1 MSGCLQNK
9 KFYIYSNEMDP
20 CHISQTSMSA
30 SLLFR
35 DPSKTFT
42 GHLRNGVVK
51 NVRGEVVFQT
61 GMVGYL
67 EALTDPSYYGQI
79 LVFTFPMIGNY
90 GTSEKAME
98 SNKIQVAGV
107 VVRDLWEDSSLTQ
120 LLTDQGVPIVSGIDT
135 RSLVTFLREEGTL
148 EGTLV
153 LNSGCETTLSFPV
166 SLDKVSCKEPY
177 MFQSEGEQT
186 VIVVDCGLKQ
196 SQLTYLSRAL
206 GRSVTIRVV
215 PFDYDYSS
223 DPFDG
228 LFLSNGPGDPSDAK
242 EAVDILRR
250 VLANEA
256 NETKPIFGI
265 CLGHQLLA
273 RAIGAE
279 TYKMSYGNRGHNIP
293 VIDLFTQKAYITS
306 QNHGYAVDETSLP
319 NGWVASFRNLNDR
332 SNEGMTHKTFPW
344 RSVQFHPEASGGPLD
359 TTWLFDDFADRLNGS
374 YKVPLPYTP
383 KAKPTIKKVL
393 ILGSGGLT
401 IGQAGEF
408 DYSGSQAL
416 KAYKSKGIFTVL
428 VNPNIATVQTT
439 TGTGLADKVY
449 SLPVT
454 PEYIERIIKTER
466 PDAISLSFGGQT
478 ALNCGVTL
486 HGSGVLE
493 RYGVSILGTSIDAVI
508 MSEDREAFAS
518 FVKDL
523 GYSCAP
529 SKSTQSLEEALA
541 FAEEVGYP
549 VLVRSGFALGGLG
562 SGFASN
568 SEELSQMAGPIFSQ
582 QHAFMT
588 IDKSLKGF
596 KEVEYEIVRDCDGNC
611 ITVCNMENFDPV
623 GIHTGES
630 IVVAPSLTLDDET
643 YFRLRRIAQVVAH
656 GLGIVGE
663 CNIQYALNPKN
674 PGEVY
679 IIEVNA
685 RLSRSSALASKATGY
700 PLAYIAALLSLH
712 ETLPSLPNSLTKD
725 TSAMF
730 EPSLDFCVVKIP
742 KWDLSKFPDVDPTL
756 GTAMKSVGEAEGIGA
771 TFEEA
776 LLKAMRMVGLDIRFA
791 LTFPLDK
798 PCQGTPDRLIHL
810 FGLLF
815 GGAPIGPIAEDTGIH
830 PHFLHRMNR
839 VAWAKFK
846 LHRGVTPETLW
857 EAKRCGLS
865 DFEIAKFAHTT
876 ATHIREERNVYGI
889 HPVVK
894 RIDTVAGEFPCST
907 NYLYLTYWGDESD
920 ALQTSDKRKVL
931 TLGSGPY
938 RIGSSVEFDWCAVS
952 CVRALKAERCTTLM
966 LNCNPE
972 TVSTDYDEADR
983 LYFEEISL
991 ETILEIQHLENFAPD
1006 HDGLVVSVGGQT
1018 SNNLAMDLHRAG
1030 VNILGTSP
1038 EMIDMAE
1045 NRFSFSRLLD
1055 SIGLAQPKWKRATDR
1070 EAAKAFCEEVGFP
1083 CLVRPSY
1090 VLSGA
1095 AMNVAFCLEDLMT
1108 YLDRAVAVSAD
1119 HPVVLTRFILDAKE
1133 IEVDAVVR
1141 NGNIEIMALCEHV
1154 ENAGVHSGDATL
1166 VHPPQDLTRET
1177 MEKIHAS
1184 TRAIAKALEIHG
1196 PLNIQFIAKDDKV
1209 EVIEANVRAS
1219 RSFPFVS
1226 KLKDHNLVERAVKVI
1241 LGTETKPY
1249 VQKYIGRIGVKV
1261 PTFSFSRLKGADC
1274 VLGVEMMST
1283 GEVACFGET
1292 LHEAYRKAILSAGFT
1307 FPSIGQKILISVGA
1321 FRHKEELLDHVGRL
1335 SQAGFTLLGT
1345 TGTADFYRSHGVA
1358 IETVSWHECYKDS
1371 LIEMGV
1377 SFVIN
1382 VSMLD
1387 RLTADGGTTRGY
1399 RMRRYAIDHGLPLFT
1414 DVKATKLFI
1423 DTLLKTPSFPTI
1435 NPRIDCD
1442 TSYEKLYLPGL
1453 IDVHVHVREP
1463 GDIYKGD
1470 WESESRAAI
1479 AGGID
1484 TILVMPNTRPP
1495 ITTPENLDTIRSCAK
1510 QKSVCTYGFYLGG
1523 CDDNHSEIKEMM
1535 DRQDSDVVG
1544 MKLYLDCTFS
1554 GGLQFREW
1562 SNVEKHFAQWT
1573 YPQPI
1578 VVHTEYE
1585 NFLRV
1590 LGLMA
1595 IYPNVRVHVAHVHD
1609 LDMMKAVVRGKQ
1621 RGMKLTCEVT
1631 PHHFLLDKVHTC
1643 RPVKPPLQESQ
1654 PHLEDFMEY
1663 IDCFA
1668 TDHAPH
1674 RPEEHHCPGYPC
1686 LETFLPLMLM
1696 TFGKDLVME
1705 KMYHNPRRIFGLPP
1719 SKTSIVVAQDYE
1731 WIVPDALPYS
1741 RASWTPY
1748 SGWKIKGNVT
1758 QVERDGQ
1765 TIFVDGSFVESE
1777 ALCGS
1782 AVVSSYAASSNPS
1795 IETKEA
1801 DFEPVPQIQE
1811 RERRLSSVQDSNGFC
1826 PQSILSVDSLSR
1838 QDLRV
1843 IFQRAFEMKSR
1854 IRNGTLHQSL
1864 QGKVFGFLFY
1874 EPSSRTEG
1882 SFQSAIQ
1889 RLGGTTVSFTPQ
1901 RSSVKKGESFAD
1913 TVRCLASISEG
1924 MIVRTS
1930 VPLIGCKALEPY
1942 RVINGGDGVN
1952 EHPTQA
1958 LLDLFTIREKKST
1971 ITGWTI
1977 AIVGDLEKG
1986 RTTHSLAK
1994 LLCLYDVRL
2003 QFVAP
2008 SSHQMPLEII
2018 TYCEEAG
2025 VEVSLHEH
2033 LSEIIETSD
2042 VIYMTRLQKERS
2054 ETSWFSSGTPSLEV
2068 LDLSL
2073 MAKLKD
2079 DAIVMHPGPR
2089 LEELPVEVDS
2099 DPRCVVEDQMK
2110 NGLFVRM
2117 ALLDLMFGMSS

>member
-1 MSGCLQNK
+1 
-9 KFYIYSNEMDP
+9 MDP
-20 CHISQTSMSA
+20 HYTSQTSMKA
-30 SLLFR
+30 SLSF
-35 DPSKTFT
+35 PSRTFA
-42 GHLRNGVVK
+42 GRLGNGVAK

-98 SNKIQVAGV
+98 SSKIQVVGV
-107 VVRDLWEDSSLTQ
+107 VVRDLWVDSSLTQ
-120 LLTDQGVPIVSGIDT
+120 LLADQGIPILTGVDT
-135 RSLVTFLREEGTL
+135 RDLVTFLREEGTL

-153 LNSGCETTLSFPV
+153 LNPECKTAITFPI
-166 SLDKVSCKEPY
+166 SLDKVSCEKPY
-177 MFQSEGEQT
+177 IFQSAGEQT

-196 SQLTYLSRAL
+196 SQLTYLLRVL
-206 GRSVTIRVV
+206 GRSVTICVV

-228 LFLSNGPGDPSDAK
+228 LFISNGPGDPADA
-242 EAVDILRR
+242 EVTVEILRR
-250 VLANEA
+250 VLENEA
-256 NETKPIFGI
+256 NKTKPIFGI
-265 CLGHQLLA
+265 CLGHQILA

-279 TYKMSYGNRGHNIP
+279 TYKMPYGNRGHNIP
-293 VIDLFTQKAYITS
+293 VFDLITQKAFITS

-319 NGWVASFRNLNDR
+319 NGWVTSFRNLNDK
-332 SNEGMTHKTFPW
+332 SNEGMMHERSPW
-344 RSVQFHPEASGGPLD
+344 CSVQFHPEASGGPLD
-359 TTWLFDDFADRLNGS
+359 TTWLFDDFADRLKGT
-374 YKVPLPYTP
+374 YKLPPLYKP
-383 KAKPTIKKVL
+383 KVRPAIKKVL

-454 PEYIERIIKTER
+454 PEYIEEIIKTER

-478 ALNCGVTL
+478 ALNCGVAL
-486 HGSGVLE
+486 HQAGILE
-493 RYGVSILGTSIDAVI
+493 RYDVFILGTSIDAVI

-518 FVKDL
+518 FVKDC
-523 GYSCAP
+523 GFSCAP

-568 SEELSQMAGPIFSQ
+568 AEELTQMAGPIFTQ
-582 QHAFMT
+582 DHAFMT

-643 YFRLRRIAQVVAH
+643 YFRLRKIAQVVAH
-656 GLGIVGE
+656 GLQIVGE
-663 CNIQYALNPKN
+663 CNIQYALNPED
-674 PGEVY
+674 PQEVY

-700 PLAYIAALLSLH
+700 PLAYIAALLSLN

-776 LLKAMRMVGLDIRFA
+776 LLKAMRMVGLDLRDVI
-791 LTFPLDK
+791 TFPLGK
-798 PCQGTPDRLIHL
+798 PKETEEHESFGTKGTPDRLIHL
-810 FGLLF
+810 FGLLID
-815 GGAPIGPIAEDTGIH
+815 GTPVEPIAEDTGIH
-830 PHFLHRMNR
+830 PHFLRRMNR
-839 VAWAKFK
+839 VVQVYNK
-846 LHRGVTPETLW
+846 LWKALSPENLW

-865 DFEIAKFAHTT
+865 DLEIAKFAHTT
-876 ATHIREERNVYGI
+876 ATHIREERDAHGI

-894 RIDTVAGEFPCST
+894 RIDTVAAEFPCST
-907 NYLYLTYWGDESD
+907 NYLYLTYWGDASD
-920 ALQTSDKRKVL
+920 DLQASEKRKVL

-952 CVRALKAERCTTLM
+952 CVRALKAEGCTTLM

-991 ETILEIQHLENFAPD
+991 ETILEIQRLENFVSD
-1006 HDGLVVSVGGQT
+1006 RDGLIVSVGGQT

-1070 EAAKAFCEEVGFP
+1070 ASAKAFCEEVGFP

-1095 AMNVAFCLEDLMT
+1095 AMNVAFCLEDLMA
-1108 YLDRAVAVSAD
+1108 YLDQAVAVSAD
-1119 HPVVLTRFILDAKE
+1119 HPVVLTRFVLDAKE

-1141 NGNIEIMALCEHV
+1141 KGEIEVMALCEHI

-1166 VHPPQDLTRET
+1166 IHPPQDLTKQT
-1177 MEKIHAS
+1177 VQKIEAS
-1184 TRAIAKALEIHG
+1184 TKAIAKALEIDG

-1226 KLKDHNLVERAVKVI
+1226 KLKGHNLIERAVKVI
-1241 LGTETKPY
+1241 LEKETKPY
-1249 VQKYIGRIGVKV
+1249 EGEVKRIGVKV

-1307 FPSIGQKILISVGA
+1307 FPTTDQKILLSVGA
-1321 FRHKEELLDHVGRL
+1321 FRHKGELLDHVSRL

-1345 TGTADFYRSHGVA
+1345 TGTADFYRSHGLT
-1358 IETVSWHECYKDS
+1358 IETLSWHECYRDALLEK
-1371 LIEMGV
+1371 GV

-1423 DTLLKTPSFPTI
+1423 DTLLTTSSDPTV

-1470 WESESRAAI
+1470 WDSESHSAI

-1495 ITTPENLDTIRSCAK
+1495 ITTPENLEIIRACAREK
-1510 QKSVCTYGFYLGG
+1510 AVCTYGFYLGG
-1523 CDDNHSEIKEMM
+1523 CDDNHAEIKEMM
-1535 DRQDSDVVG
+1535 DKQDSDVVG

-1595 IYPNVRVHVAHVHD
+1595 IYPQVRVHVAHVHD

-1621 RGMKLTCEVT
+1621 LGMKLTCEVT
-1631 PHHFLLDKVHTC
+1631 PHHFLLDRESIK
-1643 RPVKPPLQESQ
+1643 RPVKPPLQDVQ

-1686 LETFLPLMLM
+1686 LETFLALMLM
-1696 TFGKDLVME
+1696 TFGEDLVME
-1705 KMYHNPRRIFGLPP
+1705 KMYHNPRKIFGLPP
-1719 SKTSIVVAQDYE
+1719 SRTSIVVSKDHE
-1731 WIVPDALPYS
+1731 WIIPDALPFS

-1748 SGWKIKGNVT
+1748 SGWKVRGKVT

-1765 TIFVDGSFVESE
+1765 TIFVDGSFVEGK
-1777 ALCGS
+1777 ALRGS
-1782 AVVSSYAASSNPS
+1782 AVVSSHVVSTE
-1795 IETKEA
+1795 ETREVNF
-1801 DFEPVPQIQE
+1801 FEPVPQMP
-1811 RERRLSSVQDSNGFC
+1811 RRARRLSNAQDSDWFR
-1826 PQSILSVDSLSR
+1826 PQSLLSVDSLSR
-1838 QDLRV
+1838 QDLRT
-1843 IFQRAFEMKSR
+1843 IFQRAFEMKMAVR
-1854 IRNGTLHQSL
+1854 HEILQQSL

-1889 RLGGTTVSFTPQ
+1889 RLGGTTVSFSPE

-1913 TVRCLASISEG
+1913 TIRCLASISEG
-1924 MIVRTS
+1924 MILRTS
-1930 VPLIGCKALEPY
+1930 VPLTGCKALDPY
-1942 RVINGGDGVN
+1942 RVINGGDGIN

-1977 AIVGDLEKG
+1977 ALVGDLAKG
-1986 RTTHSLAK
+1986 RTVHSLAK

-2003 QFVAP
+2003 RFVAP
-2008 SSHQMPLEII
+2008 PSRQMPPEIV

-2025 VEVSLHEH
+2025 IEVSFHEH
-2033 LSEIIETSD
+2033 LYEIIETSD

-2054 ETSWFSSGTPSLEV
+2054 DTSWFSSDSPSLQI
-2068 LDLSL
+2068 LDLTL
-2073 MAKLKD
+2073 MAMLKD

-2117 ALLDLMFGMSS
+2117 ALLDLMFS